1 MDCQLDKRAMR
12 KQLEHWVRS
21 CLLVM
26 AFASFMGANAQT
38 YNDLRDSLEVATAQL
53 RKFPDN
59 INLRLNKASWNM
71 LLEQWDYAKEEYDKV
86 LERDPKNVAA
96 LYYRAYVYEKQHKY
110 KFARKDYE
118 TMLSI
123 VPNNFNGQLG
133 LALLCQKDMRSS
145 EAMDRL
151 NILIEQYPDSAVA
164 YAARAGIEAERGM
177 NEVAEYDFSE
187 AMRLDP
193 SNSDY
198 ILNRADI
205 RIKMGMKK
213 QAREDLDRAVQMGV
227 PRPALVEMYARCK
240 E

>member
-1 MDCQLDKRAMR
+1 MALFG
-12 KQLEHWVRS
+12 S
-21 CLLVM
+21 FLVTD
-26 AFASFMGANAQT
+26 AQT
-38 YNDLRDSLEVATAQL
+38 YDDLRDSLEVASDKV

-59 INLRLNKASWNM
+59 ISLRLNKASWNM
-71 LLEQWDYAKEEYDKV
+71 LLEQWDYAKKEYDWV
-86 LERDPKNVAA
+86 LERDPNNVAA
-96 LYYRAYVYEKQHKY
+96 LYYRAYVFEKQHRY

-118 TMLSI
+118 TMLRI
-123 VPNNFNGQLG
+123 VPGNFNGQLG
-133 LALLCQKDMRSS
+133 LALLCQKDMRPS

-151 NILIEQYPDSAVA
+151 NILIQQYPDSAVA

-205 RIKMGMKK
+205 RIKMGKKK
-213 QAREDLDRAVQMGV
+213 QAREDLDRAVLAGV
-227 PRPALVEMYARCK
+227 PRPALNEMYARCR

>member
-1 MDCQLDKRAMR
+1 MR
-12 KQLEHWVRS
+12 NSLHRHMRS
-21 CLLVM
+21 YLLIIALV
-26 AFASFMGANAQT
+26 FATGAEAQS
-38 YNDLRDSLEVATAQL
+38 YADLRDSLEVAVSQL
-53 RKFPDN
+53 RRFPNN

-71 LLEQWDYAKEEYDKV
+71 LLEQWDYAKEEYDWI

-96 LYYRAYVYEKQHKY
+96 LYYRAYIYEKQHKY

-123 VPNNFNGQLG
+123 VPDHFNGQLG
-133 LALLCQKDMRSS
+133 FALLCQKDMRYS
-145 EAMDRL
+145 EAMDRI

-164 YAARAGIEAERGM
+164 YAARAGLEADRGL

-193 SNSDY
+193 SCSDY

-205 RIKMGMKK
+205 RLKMGRKK
-213 QAREDLDRAVQMGV
+213 EAREDLDRAVLAGV
-227 PRPALVEMYARCK
+227 PRPALSEMYARCK

>member
-1 MDCQLDKRAMR
+1 MALFG
-12 KQLEHWVRS
+12 S
-21 CLLVM
+21 FLVTD
-26 AFASFMGANAQT
+26 AQT
-38 YNDLRDSLEVATAQL
+38 YDDLRDSLEVASDNV

-59 INLRLNKASWNM
+59 IGLRLNKASWNM
-71 LLEQWDYAKEEYDKV
+71 LLEQWDYAKKEYDWV
-86 LERDPKNVAA
+86 LERDPQNVAA
-96 LYYRAYVYEKQHKY
+96 LYYRAYVFEKQHRY

-123 VPNNFNGQLG
+123 VPGNFNGQLG
-133 LALLCQKDMRSS
+133 LALLCQKDMRPS

-151 NILIEQYPDSAVA
+151 NILIQQYPDSAVA
-164 YAARAGIEAERGM
+164 YAARAGLEAERGQ

-205 RIKMGMKK
+205 RIKMGKKK
-213 QAREDLDRAVQMGV
+213 QAREDLDRAVLAGV
-227 PRPALVEMYARCK
+227 PRPALNEMYARCR

>member
-1 MDCQLDKRAMR
+1 MR
-12 KQLEHWVRS
+12 MRWLPLRKAWLFMALFGS
-21 CLLVM
+21 FLVTD
-26 AFASFMGANAQT
+26 AQT
-38 YNDLRDSLEVATAQL
+38 YDDLRDSLEVASDKV

-59 INLRLNKASWNM
+59 ISLRLNKASWNM
-71 LLEQWDYAKEEYDKV
+71 LLEQWDYAKKEYDWV
-86 LERDPKNVAA
+86 LERDPNNVAA
-96 LYYRAYVYEKQHKY
+96 LYYRAYVFEKQHRY

-123 VPNNFNGQLG
+123 VPGNFNGQLG
-133 LALLCQKDMRSS
+133 LALLCQKDMRPS

-151 NILIEQYPDSAVA
+151 NILIQQYPDSAVA

-205 RIKMGMKK
+205 RIKMGKKK
-213 QAREDLDRAVQMGV
+213 QAREDLDRAVLAGV
-227 PRPALVEMYARCK
+227 PRPALNEMYARCR

>member
-1 MDCQLDKRAMR
+1 MR
-12 KQLEHWVRS
+12 KNMEHWGRT
-21 CLLVM
+21 CLFVL
-26 AFASFMGANAQT
+26 ALASFLGAKAQT
-38 YNDLRDSLEVATAQL
+38 YNDLRDSLEVASAQL

-71 LLEQWDYAKEEYDKV
+71 FLEQWDYAKEEYDKV

-118 TMLSI
+118 TMLCI

-164 YAARAGIEAERGM
+164 YAARAGIETERGM

-205 RIKMGMKK
+205 RIKMGKKK

-227 PRPALVEMYARCK
+227 PRPALNEMYARCK

>member
-1 MDCQLDKRAMR
+1 MR
-12 KQLEHWVRS
+12 S
-21 CLLVM
+21 YLLIIALV
-26 AFASFMGANAQT
+26 FATGAEAQS
-38 YNDLRDSLEVATAQL
+38 YADLRDSLEVAVSQL
-53 RKFPDN
+53 RKFPNN

-71 LLEQWDYAKEEYDKV
+71 LLEQWDYAKEEYDWI

-96 LYYRAYVYEKQHKY
+96 LYYRAYIYEKQHKY

-123 VPNNFNGQLG
+123 VPDHFNGQLG
-133 LALLCQKDMRSS
+133 FALLCQKDMRYS
-145 EAMDRL
+145 EAMDRI

-164 YAARAGIEAERGM
+164 YAARAGLEAERGL

-193 SNSDY
+193 SCSDY

-205 RIKMGMKK
+205 RLKMGRKK
-213 QAREDLDRAVQMGV
+213 EAREDLDRAVLAGV
-227 PRPALVEMYARCK
+227 PRPALSEMYARCK

>member
-1 MDCQLDKRAMR
+1 MR
-12 KQLEHWVRS
+12 MRWLPLRKAWLFMALFGS
-21 CLLVM
+21 FLVTD
-26 AFASFMGANAQT
+26 AQT
-38 YNDLRDSLEVATAQL
+38 YDDLRDSLEVASDKV

-59 INLRLNKASWNM
+59 IGLRLNKASWNM
-71 LLEQWDYAKEEYDKV
+71 LLEQWDYAKKEYDWV
-86 LERDPKNVAA
+86 LERDPQNVAA
-96 LYYRAYVYEKQHKY
+96 LYYRAYVFEKQHRY

-123 VPNNFNGQLG
+123 VPGNFNGQLG
-133 LALLCQKDMRSS
+133 LALLCQKDMRPS

-151 NILIEQYPDSAVA
+151 NILIQQYPDSAVA
-164 YAARAGIEAERGM
+164 YAARAGLEAERGQ

-205 RIKMGMKK
+205 RIKMGKKK
-213 QAREDLDRAVQMGV
+213 QAREDLDRAVLAGV
-227 PRPALVEMYARCK
+227 PRPALNEMYARCR

>member
-1 MDCQLDKRAMR
+1 MR
-12 KQLEHWVRS
+12 S
-21 CLLVM
+21 YLLVM
-26 AFASFMGANAQT
+26 ALAFTLGAEAQS
-38 YNDLRDSLEVATAQL
+38 YDDLRDSLEVAVSQL
-53 RKFPDN
+53 RKFPNN

-71 LLEQWDYAKEEYDKV
+71 LLEQWDYAKEEYDWI

-96 LYYRAYVYEKQHKY
+96 LYYRAYIFEKQHKY

-123 VPNNFNGQLG
+123 VPDHFNGQLG
-133 LALLCQKDMRSS
+133 FALLCQKDMRYS
-145 EAMDRL
+145 EAMDRI

-164 YAARAGIEAERGM
+164 YAARAGLEVERGLY
-177 NEVAEYDFSE
+177 EVAEYDFSE

-193 SNSDY
+193 SCSDY

-205 RIKMGMKK
+205 RLKMGKK
-213 QAREDLDRAVQMGV
+213 KEAREDLDRAVQAGV
-227 PRPALVEMYARCK
+227 PRPALSEMYARCR

>member
-1 MDCQLDKRAMR
+1 MAWLFMA
-12 KQLEHWVRS
+12 LFGS
-21 CLLVM
+21 FLVTD
-26 AFASFMGANAQT
+26 AQT
-38 YNDLRDSLEVATAQL
+38 YDDLRDSLEVASDKV

-59 INLRLNKASWNM
+59 IGLRLNKASWNM
-71 LLEQWDYAKEEYDKV
+71 LLEQWDYAKKEYDWV
-86 LERDPKNVAA
+86 LERDPQNVAA
-96 LYYRAYVYEKQHKY
+96 LYYRAYVFEKQHRY

-123 VPNNFNGQLG
+123 VPGNFNGQLG
-133 LALLCQKDMRSS
+133 LALLCQKDMRPS

-151 NILIEQYPDSAVA
+151 NILIQQYPDSAVA
-164 YAARAGIEAERGM
+164 YAARAGLEAERGQ

-205 RIKMGMKK
+205 RIKMGKKK
-213 QAREDLDRAVQMGV
+213 QAREDLDRAVLAGV
-227 PRPALVEMYARCK
+227 PRPALNEMYARCR